1 MTRAALGELPA
12 AQQAELCAHAAGCA
26 ACGEE
31 LAAARAL
38 VAAMDR
44 SVRAMVGGEPSAAF
58 AARLR
63 ARLAGETVRSL
74 WPGRARLMFAGA
86 ALAAAVVLAGIF
98 VRSVR
103 QEMRPGAEVAA
114 GIPAVAER
122 GPAALDSGSVAGEV
136 QSGSRT
142 IAARARRHG
151 ENGTRSF
158 EVLVPRGQ
166 LAAAL
171 ELSEAVNAGRVD
183 GEQLAVLAQQSAMPL
198 ELKAIEITPLEDS
211 GAKQTEP
218 AASPDGAGRD

>member
-1 MTRAALGELPA
+1 MIRAALGELPS
-12 AQQAELCAHAAGCA
+12 AQQAELCAHAAQCA

-31 LAAARAL
+31 FASARVL

-44 SVRAMVGGEPSAAF
+44 SVRAITGGEPSATF

-63 ARLAGETVRSL
+63 ARLAGETMHSL

-86 ALAAAVVLAGIF
+86 ALAAAALVAGIF
-98 VRSVR
+98 VRGVR
-103 QEMRPGAEVAA
+103 QEMRPGAEVT
-114 GIPAVAER
+114 GRVPTVAER
-122 GPAALDSGSVAGEV
+122 GPAALDSGLAAGKA
-136 QSGSRT
+136 QSGSRK

-151 ENGTRSF
+151 EKGPRSF

-183 GEQLAVLAQQSAMPL
+183 GEQLAALAQRSAMPL
-198 ELKAIEITPLEDS
+198 ELKVIEIMPLEDS
-211 GAKQTEP
+211 GAKQSEP
-218 AASPDGAGRD
+218 VASPDDGSRD